1 MANMIRRMQPKE
13 IEVVSDIWLQ
23 GNLEAHSF
31 VKKNY
36 WINNLNSVKEQFKE
50 ADIYVFVDNEQI
62 MGFAGLQKNYLAGIF
77 VKKEYQN
84 HGVGRKLLDY
94 LKREYSE
101 LSLDVYD
108 KNIQAKN
115 FYLQN
120 NFKVIH
126 ENIDKSTNEVE
137 YQMSWKGE

>member
-1 MANMIRRMQPKE
+1 MQPKE

-84 HGVGRKLLDY
+84 HGVAESY
-94 LKREYSE
+94 
-101 LSLDVYD
+101 
-108 KNIQAKN
+108 
-115 FYLQN
+115 
-120 NFKVIH
+120 
-126 ENIDKSTNEVE
+126 
-137 YQMSWKGE
+137 

>member
-13 IEVVSDIWLQ
+13 IEAVSDIWLQ

>member
-1 MANMIRRMQPKE
+1 MQPKE

>member
-1 MANMIRRMQPKE
+1 MIRRMQPKE
-13 IEVVSDIWLQ
+13 IEAVSDIWLQ

>member
-1 MANMIRRMQPKE
+1 MIRRMQPKE